1 MTKRSLG
8 QIVGLGI
15 LLACASWAQVPAAP
29 PIPAIPPG
37 AFQPDAQRTQ
47 HELND
52 LLRRYPPSLHS
63 VLALDPGLMSN
74 SSYLAPY
81 PALAGFLSVHPEIA
95 RNPSFY
101 VGSPE
106 TDRPPDSDR
115 SESTVQIAHAWE
127 NVLTGGEVA
136 SCFILAMSLIAWLL
150 RSLMESR
157 RWARWSQAQTE
168 AHARVMDRLAG
179 NEDLLAYINSPAG
192 SKFLQSSPSMP
203 DAGPRSVTAPLGR
216 ILWTVQGGVVLLAVG
231 IGFEIVS
238 RQSTDAAQE
247 PLHVLGVLAMAL
259 GAGFLVSAIISFMIS
274 RHLGLIENHAA

>member
-1 MTKRSLG
+1 MPSVTQQELG
-8 QIVGLGI
+8 
-15 LLACASWAQVPAAP
+15 
-29 PIPAIPPG
+29 
-37 AFQPDAQRTQ
+37 
-47 HELND
+47 D
-52 LLRRYPPSLHS
+52 LLRRYPPSLHR

-106 TDRPPDSDR
+106 TDGPPDSDR

-127 NVLTGGEVA
+127 NVLTGAEVA

-157 RWARWSQAQTE
+157 RWARWSQVQTE

-203 DAGPRSVTAPLGR
+203 DAGPRSVSAPLGR

-274 RHLGLIENHAA
+274 RHLGLIEKPGLIENRG